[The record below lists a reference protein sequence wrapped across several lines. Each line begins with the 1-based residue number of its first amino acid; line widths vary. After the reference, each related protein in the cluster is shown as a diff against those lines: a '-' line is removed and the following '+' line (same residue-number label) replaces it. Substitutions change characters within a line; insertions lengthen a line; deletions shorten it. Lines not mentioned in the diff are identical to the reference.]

1 MTGLDRKP
9 VSRENEVLLRERV
22 VKEETVSD
30 VRDFICGFKSFQEE
44 YFRGGRKLFDS
55 LQTGQNPKALVVA
68 CCDSR
73 TDPFPL
79 MRCDPGD
86 IFVVRNIAN
95 IAPPY
100 QPDESYHGVSAA
112 VEYAVTA
119 LEVPD
124 IIILGHSS
132 CGGIHSLIEGK
143 DSDTSQFVG
152 KWISILKPARE
163 RALSEFGPDDPRVY
177 PACEMAGILTS
188 MENLLTFPFVAER
201 VKQGKLRI
209 HGWYFDMKA
218 GALLSYLPQTGDF
231 EELVPLCPLPESQ
244 G

>member
-1 MTGLDRKP
+1 M
-9 VSRENEVLLRERV
+9 
-22 VKEETVSD
+22 SD

-44 YFRGGRKLFDS
+44 YFRGDRKLFES
-55 LQTGQNPKALVVA
+55 LQSGQNPKALVIA

-79 MRCDPGD
+79 MHCDPGD

-100 QPDESYHGVSAA
+100 QEDESYHGVSAA
-112 VEYAVTA
+112 VEYAVTV

-132 CGGIHSLIEGK
+132 CGGIQALVQGTDANASR
-143 DSDTSQFVG
+143 FVG
-152 KWISILKPARE
+152 KWISILNPARE
-163 RALSEFGPDDPRVY
+163 QALSKFGPSDSRVF

-188 MENLLTFPFVAER
+188 MENLLTFPFVSER
-201 VKQGKLRI
+201 VEKGALRI
-209 HGWYFDMKA
+209 HGWYFDMNT

-231 EELVPLCPLPESQ
+231 EELVPLCPVPENAEE
-244 G
+244 